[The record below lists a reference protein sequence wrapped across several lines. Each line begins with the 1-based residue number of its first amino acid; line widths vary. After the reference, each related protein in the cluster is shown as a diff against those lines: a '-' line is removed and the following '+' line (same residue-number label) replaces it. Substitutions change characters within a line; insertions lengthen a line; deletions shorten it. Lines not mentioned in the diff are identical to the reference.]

1 MKKTKTV
8 LATLS
13 VATALTT
20 FAPLAAPVLAA
31 ESTATQVTQTQLKD
45 GTQTIGVTYKKTGE
59 ETPSETGRWLG
70 NGNGNTIRVTVTN
83 HQVSQLVIPNV
94 NAATAGMIKGIK
106 IKDQNDRV
114 LQTGQVQKNAD
125 GSVNY
130 VFGAAAYK
138 EGKEI
143 IAFDLVTPMGSM
155 SEEADMYLATNEL
168 PTEPVTPAK
177 PAQPATGAASSSV
190 TSQATSVS
198 SSSASQATSS
208 SASSSSQTSNAKP
221 AAQPTNNNNVS
232 GTQTGADKTS
242 QEETATIAFYKT
254 GTTEKSV
261 AANFFAPN
269 VNAEV
274 DANGKVTK
282 LVLGISQ
289 NASMVKA
296 ISLNGVKGTVAVDKN
311 GSGTATFAGSAYK
324 EGKGVIN
331 FTIDFGQGPYSPS
344 ADIVLGALKAGQAK
358 FTKSNNPAP
367 ALSELP
373 GSTQAPTLPT
383 SSNNGASQVPV
394 ANQTKQAV
402 LPQTGDNSAK
412 TAGLTLAGLG
422 SVVAAGLAFVLGKKR
437 QAD

>member
-20 FAPLAAPVLAA
+20 FAPLATPVLADGSA
-31 ESTATQVTQTQLKD
+31 ATQVTQTQLKD

-59 ETPSETGRWLG
+59 ETPSEAGKFLG
-70 NGNGNTIRVTVTN
+70 NDVAVTVTN
-83 HQVSQLVIPNV
+83 RQVSQLVIPNV
-94 NAATAGMIKGIK
+94 NATTAGMIKTVTVNG
-106 IKDQNDRV
+106 
-114 LQTGQVQKNAD
+114 QTGQVQKNAD

-138 EGKEI
+138 EGQGT
-143 IAFDLVTPMGSM
+143 IAFDLATPIGSM
-155 SEEADMYLATNEL
+155 HEEANMYLATNEL

-177 PAQPATGAASSSV
+177 PAQPATGAA
-190 TSQATSVS
+190 

-274 DANGKVTK
+274 DTNGKVTK

-296 ISLNGVKGTVAVDKN
+296 ISLNGVKGTVAVDKD

>member
-20 FAPLAAPVLAA
+20 FAPLATPVLAA

-59 ETPSETGRWLG
+59 ETPSEAGKFLG
-70 NGNGNTIRVTVTN
+70 NDVAVTVTN
-83 HQVSQLVIPNV
+83 RQVSQLVIPNV
-94 NAATAGMIKGIK
+94 NATTAGMIKTVTVNG
-106 IKDQNDRV
+106 
-114 LQTGQVQKNAD
+114 QTGQVQKNAD

-138 EGKEI
+138 EGQGT
-143 IAFDLVTPMGSM
+143 IAFDLATPIGSM
-155 SEEADMYLATNEL
+155 HEEADMFLHTNEL
-168 PTEPVTPAK
+168 PTEPVTPTK
-177 PAQPATGAASSSV
+177 PAQPATGAA
-190 TSQATSVS
+190 

-274 DANGKVTK
+274 DTNGKVTK

-296 ISLNGVKGTVAVDKN
+296 ISLNGVKGTVAVDKD

-367 ALSELP
+367 ALSELS
-373 GSTQAPTLPT
+373 GSTQAPTPTLPT
-383 SSNNGASQVPV
+383 SSNNGVSQVPV

>member
-20 FAPLAAPVLAA
+20 FAPLATPVLADGSA
-31 ESTATQVTQTQLKD
+31 ATQVTQTQLKD

-59 ETPSETGRWLG
+59 ETPSETGKWLG
-70 NGNGNTIRVTVTN
+70 NNIRVTVTN

-94 NAATAGMIKGIK
+94 NAATAGMIKTVTVNNQI
-106 IKDQNDRV
+106 
-114 LQTGQVQKNAD
+114 GQVQKNAD

-138 EGKEI
+138 EGQGTI
-143 IAFDLVTPMGSM
+143 TFNLAVPGVPPVG
-155 SEEADMYLATNEL
+155 ANMYLATNEL

-177 PAQPATGAASSSV
+177 PAQPATGAA
-190 TSQATSVS
+190 

-296 ISLNGVKGTVAVDKN
+296 ISLNGVKGTVAVDKD

-344 ADIVLGALKAGQAK
+344 ADVVLGALKAGQAK

-367 ALSELP
+367 ALSELS

-383 SSNNGASQVPV
+383 SSKNGASQVPG
-394 ANQTKQAV
+394 ANQTKQVV

>member
-20 FAPLAAPVLAA
+20 FAPLATPVLADGSA
-31 ESTATQVTQTQLKD
+31 ATQVTQTQLKD
-45 GTQTIGVTYKKTGE
+45 GMQTIGVTYKKTGE
-59 ETPSETGRWLG
+59 ETPSEAGRFLG
-70 NGNGNTIRVTVTN
+70 NNVAVIVTN

-94 NAATAGMIKGIK
+94 NATNAGMIKTVTVNG
-106 IKDQNDRV
+106 
-114 LQTGQVQKNAD
+114 QTGQVQKNAD

-138 EGKEI
+138 EGQGT
-143 IAFDLVTPMGSM
+143 IAFDLAISGISM
-155 SEEADMYLATNEL
+155 HEEADMYLATNKL

-177 PAQPATGAASSSV
+177 PAQPATGVA
-190 TSQATSVS
+190 
-198 SSSASQATSS
+198 SSSASQATSAS
-208 SASSSSQTSNAKP
+208 SSSSSQTSNAKP
-221 AAQPTNNNNVS
+221 AAQPTNNNVS

-344 ADIVLGALKAGQAK
+344 ADVVLGALKAGQAK

-373 GSTQAPTLPT
+373 GSTQAPTPTLPT
-383 SSNNGASQVPV
+383 SSNNGASQVPG
-394 ANQTKQAV
+394 ANPNQTKQAV

>member
-20 FAPLAAPVLAA
+20 FAPLATPVLADGGA
-31 ESTATQVTQTQLKD
+31 ATQVTQTQLKD
-45 GTQTIGVTYKKTGE
+45 GTQTIGVTYKKTDDK
-59 ETPSETGRWLG
+59 TPSETGRWLG
-70 NGNGNTIRVTVTN
+70 NNIRVTVTN

-94 NAATAGMIKGIK
+94 NAATAGMIKTVTV
-106 IKDQNDRV
+106 ND
-114 LQTGQVQKNAD
+114 QTGQVQKNAD

-138 EGKEI
+138 EGQGAI
-143 IAFDLVTPMGSM
+143 TFALAIPGSSM
-155 SEEADMYLATNEL
+155 NVGAHMYLATNEL

-177 PAQPATGAASSSV
+177 LAQPATGAASSSV

-198 SSSASQATSS
+198 SSSQAPA
-208 SASSSSQTSNAKP
+208 ASSSSVSQGLKP
-221 AAQPTNNNNVS
+221 AAQPTDNNNVS

-296 ISLNGVKGTVAVDKN
+296 ISLNGVKGTVAVDKD

-344 ADIVLGALKAGQAK
+344 ADVVLGALKAGQAK
-358 FTKSNNPAP
+358 FTKSDNPAP

>member
-20 FAPLAAPVLAA
+20 FAPLATPVLADGSVA
-31 ESTATQVTQTQLKD
+31 NQVTQTQLKD

-59 ETPSETGRWLG
+59 ETPSETGKWLG
-70 NGNGNTIRVTVTN
+70 NNIRVTVTN

-94 NAATAGMIKGIK
+94 NAATAGMIKTVTVNNQI
-106 IKDQNDRV
+106 
-114 LQTGQVQKNAD
+114 GQVQKNAD

-138 EGKEI
+138 EGQGTI
-143 IAFDLVTPMGSM
+143 TFNLAVPGVPPVG
-155 SEEADMYLATNEL
+155 ANMYLATNEL

-177 PAQPATGAASSSV
+177 PAQPATGAASSS
-190 TSQATSVS
+190 
-198 SSSASQATSS
+198 ASQATSS
-208 SASSSSQTSNAKP
+208 SASSSSQTSNSKP
-221 AAQPTNNNNVS
+221 AAQPTNNNKVS

-296 ISLNGVKGTVAVDKN
+296 ISLNGVKGTVAVDKD

-344 ADIVLGALKAGQAK
+344 ADVVLGALKAGQAK

-367 ALSELP
+367 ALSELS

-383 SSNNGASQVPV
+383 SSKNGASQVPG
-394 ANQTKQAV
+394 ANQTKQVV

>member
-20 FAPLAAPVLAA
+20 FALLAAPVLAA

-70 NGNGNTIRVTVTN
+70 NNIRVTVTN

-94 NAATAGMIKGIK
+94 NAATAGMIKTVTVNG
-106 IKDQNDRV
+106 
-114 LQTGQVQKNAD
+114 QTGQVQKNTD

-138 EGKEI
+138 EGKGEI
-143 IAFDLVTPMGSM
+143 TFALAIPGSSM
-155 SEEADMYLATNEL
+155 NVGADMYLATNEL
-168 PTEPVTPAK
+168 PTEPVTPA
-177 PAQPATGAASSSV
+177 V
-190 TSQATSVS
+190 TSAP

-221 AAQPTNNNNVS
+221 AAQPTNNNVS

-274 DANGKVTK
+274 DTNGRVTK

-296 ISLNGVKGTVAVDKN
+296 ISLNGVKGTVAVDKD
-311 GSGTATFAGSAYK
+311 GSGTATFAGAAYK

>member
-20 FAPLAAPVLAA
+20 FAPLATPVLADGSA
-31 ESTATQVTQTQLKD
+31 ATQVTQTQLKD
-45 GTQTIGVTYKKTGE
+45 GMQTIGVTYKKTGE
-59 ETPSETGRWLG
+59 ETPSEAGRFLG
-70 NGNGNTIRVTVTN
+70 SDIAVTVTN

-94 NAATAGMIKGIK
+94 SAKIAGMIKGIT
-106 IKDQNDRV
+106 IKDQNGQV
-114 LQTGQVQKNAD
+114 LQTGQVQKND
-125 GSVNY
+125 KGLVNY

-143 IAFDLVTPMGSM
+143 IAFDLATPMGSM
-155 SEEADMYLATNEL
+155 HEEADMFLATNEL
-168 PTEPVTPAK
+168 PTEPVTPAV
-177 PAQPATGAASSSV
+177 TSSSSSSA
-190 TSQATSVS
+190 SQATSVS
-198 SSSASQATSS
+198 SSSQAPA
-208 SASSSSQTSNAKP
+208 ASSSSVSQGLKP
-221 AAQPTNNNNVS
+221 AAQPTNNNDEK
-232 GTQTGADKTS
+232 TGANKTS

-344 ADIVLGALKAGQAK
+344 ADVVLGALKAGQAK

-367 ALSELP
+367 DLSELP

-383 SSNNGASQVPV
+383 SSKDGASQVPV

>member
-20 FAPLAAPVLAA
+20 FAPLATPVLADGSA
-31 ESTATQVTQTQLKD
+31 ATQVTQTQLKD

-59 ETPSETGRWLG
+59 ETASETGRWLG
-70 NGNGNTIRVTVTN
+70 NNIRVTVTN

-94 NAATAGMIKGIK
+94 NAATAGMIKTVTVN
-106 IKDQNDRV
+106 DQI
-114 LQTGQVQKNAD
+114 GQVQKNAD

-138 EGKEI
+138 EGQGTI
-143 IAFDLVTPMGSM
+143 TFNLAVPGVPPVGANMF
-155 SEEADMYLATNEL
+155 LATNEL
-168 PTEPVTPAK
+168 PTEPVTPAE

-198 SSSASQATSS
+198 SSSQAPA
-208 SASSSSQTSNAKP
+208 ASSSSVSQGSKP
-221 AAQPTNNNNVS
+221 AAQPTNNNNENNEK
-232 GTQTGADKTS
+232 TGADKTS
-242 QEETATIAFYKT
+242 QEETATIDFYKT

-311 GSGTATFAGSAYK
+311 GLGTATFAGSAYK

-344 ADIVLGALKAGQAK
+344 ADVVLGALKKGQAK

-367 ALSELP
+367 DLNGLA

-383 SSNNGASQVPV
+383 SSNSGASQVPV

>member
-59 ETPSETGRWLG
+59 ETPSEAGKFLG
-70 NGNGNTIRVTVTN
+70 NDVAVTVTN
-83 HQVSQLVIPNV
+83 RQVSQLVIPNV
-94 NAATAGMIKGIK
+94 NATTAGMIKTVTVNG
-106 IKDQNDRV
+106 
-114 LQTGQVQKNAD
+114 QTGQVQKNAD

-138 EGKEI
+138 EGQGT
-143 IAFDLVTPMGSM
+143 IAFDLATPIGSM
-155 SEEADMYLATNEL
+155 HEEADMFLHTNEL
-168 PTEPVTPAK
+168 PTEPVTPTK
-177 PAQPATGAASSSV
+177 PAQPATSAA
-190 TSQATSVS
+190 

-296 ISLNGVKGTVAVDKN
+296 ISLNGVKGTVAVDKD

-344 ADIVLGALKAGQAK
+344 ADVVLGALKAGQAK

-422 SVVAAGLAFVLGKKR
+422 SVVVAGLAFVLGKKR

>member
-20 FAPLAAPVLAA
+20 FAPLATPVLADGSA
-31 ESTATQVTQTQLKD
+31 ATQVTQTQLKD
-45 GTQTIGVTYKKTGE
+45 GTQTIGVTYKKTNV
-59 ETPSETGRWLG
+59 ETPSEAGRFLG
-70 NGNGNTIRVTVTN
+70 SDIAVTVTN

-94 NAATAGMIKGIK
+94 SAKIAGMIKSVTING
-106 IKDQNDRV
+106 
-114 LQTGQVQKNAD
+114 QTGQVQKNAD

-143 IAFDLVTPMGSM
+143 IAFDLAMGSM
-155 SEEADMYLATNEL
+155 HEEADMFLATNEL

-190 TSQATSVS
+190 TSQATSAS

-208 SASSSSQTSNAKP
+208 SASSSSQTSNSKP
-221 AAQPTNNNNVS
+221 AAQPTDNNNVS

-311 GSGTATFAGSAYK
+311 GLGTATFAGSAYK

-373 GSTQAPTLPT
+373 GSTQAPTPTPTLPT
-383 SSNNGASQVPV
+383 SSKNGVSQVPV

>member
-20 FAPLAAPVLAA
+20 FAPLATPVLADGSA
-31 ESTATQVTQTQLKD
+31 ATQVTQTQLKD
-45 GTQTIGVTYKKTGE
+45 GTQTIGVTYKKDDDK
-59 ETPSETGRWLG
+59 TPSETGTWLG
-70 NGNGNTIRVTVTN
+70 NNIRVIVTN

-94 NAATAGMIKGIK
+94 SAATAGMIKTVTVNG
-106 IKDQNDRV
+106 
-114 LQTGQVQKNAD
+114 QTGQVQKNTD

-138 EGKEI
+138 EGQGT
-143 IAFDLVTPMGSM
+143 IAFNLAVSGVPSVG
-155 SEEADMYLATNEL
+155 AHMYLATNEL

-221 AAQPTNNNNVS
+221 AAQPTDNNNVK
-232 GTQTGADKTS
+232 TGADKTS

-296 ISLNGVKGTVAVDKN
+296 ISLNGVKGTVAVDKD

-344 ADIVLGALKAGQAK
+344 ADVVLGALKAGQAK

-367 ALSELP
+367 ALNELP
-373 GSTQAPTLPT
+373 GSTQAPTPTLPT
-383 SSNNGASQVPV
+383 SSKDGASQVPV
-394 ANQTKQAV
+394 ANQTKQVV

>member
-20 FAPLAAPVLAA
+20 FAPLATPVLAA

-59 ETPSETGRWLG
+59 ETPSEAGKFLG
-70 NGNGNTIRVTVTN
+70 NDVAVTVTN
-83 HQVSQLVIPNV
+83 RQVSQLVIPNV
-94 NAATAGMIKGIK
+94 NATTAGMIKTVTVNG
-106 IKDQNDRV
+106 
-114 LQTGQVQKNAD
+114 QTGQVQKNAD

-138 EGKEI
+138 EGQGT
-143 IAFDLVTPMGSM
+143 IAFDLATPIGSM
-155 SEEADMYLATNEL
+155 HEEADMFLHTNEL
-168 PTEPVTPAK
+168 PTDRVTPTK
-177 PAQPATGAASSSV
+177 PAQPATSAA
-190 TSQATSVS
+190 

-296 ISLNGVKGTVAVDKN
+296 ISLNGVKGTVAVDKD

-331 FTIDFGQGPYSPS
+331 FEVQ
-344 ADIVLGALKAGQAK
+344 Q
-358 FTKSNNPAP
+358 KS
-367 ALSELP
+367 
-373 GSTQAPTLPT
+373 
-383 SSNNGASQVPV
+383 
-394 ANQTKQAV
+394 
-402 LPQTGDNSAK
+402 
-412 TAGLTLAGLG
+412 
-422 SVVAAGLAFVLGKKR
+422 
-437 QAD
+437 

>member
-20 FAPLAAPVLAA
+20 FAPLATPVLADGSA
-31 ESTATQVTQTQLKD
+31 ATQVTQTQLKD

-59 ETPSETGRWLG
+59 ETPSEAGKFLG
-70 NGNGNTIRVTVTN
+70 NDVAVTVTN
-83 HQVSQLVIPNV
+83 RQVSQLVIPNV
-94 NAATAGMIKGIK
+94 NATTAGMIKTVTVNG
-106 IKDQNDRV
+106 
-114 LQTGQVQKNAD
+114 QTGQVQKNAD

-138 EGKEI
+138 EGQGT
-143 IAFDLVTPMGSM
+143 IAFDLATPIGSM
-155 SEEADMYLATNEL
+155 HEEADMFLHTNEL
-168 PTEPVTPAK
+168 PTEPVTPTK
-177 PAQPATGAASSSV
+177 PAQPATGAA
-190 TSQATSVS
+190 

-232 GTQTGADKTS
+232 GTQTGADKTN

-274 DANGKVTK
+274 DTNGKVTK

-296 ISLNGVKGTVAVDKN
+296 ISLNGVKGTVAVDKD

-344 ADIVLGALKAGQAK
+344 ADVVLGALKAGQAK

-367 ALSELP
+367 ALSELS

>member
-20 FAPLAAPVLAA
+20 FAPLATPVLAA

-59 ETPSETGRWLG
+59 ETPSEAGKFLG
-70 NGNGNTIRVTVTN
+70 NDVAVTVTN
-83 HQVSQLVIPNV
+83 RQVSQLVIPNV
-94 NAATAGMIKGIK
+94 NATTAGMIKTVTVNG
-106 IKDQNDRV
+106 
-114 LQTGQVQKNAD
+114 QTGQVQKNAD

-138 EGKEI
+138 DGQEK

-155 SEEADMYLATNEL
+155 HEEANMYLATNEL

-177 PAQPATGAASSSV
+177 PAQPATGAA
-190 TSQATSVS
+190 

-296 ISLNGVKGTVAVDKN
+296 ISLNGVKGTVAVDKD

-367 ALSELP
+367 ALSELS
-373 GSTQAPTLPT
+373 GSTQAPTPTPTLPT

>member
-20 FAPLAAPVLAA
+20 FAPLATPVLADGSA
-31 ESTATQVTQTQLKD
+31 ATQVTQTQLKD

-59 ETPSETGRWLG
+59 ETPSEAGKFLG
-70 NGNGNTIRVTVTN
+70 NDVAVTVTN
-83 HQVSQLVIPNV
+83 RQVSQLVIPNV
-94 NAATAGMIKGIK
+94 NATTAGMIKTVTVNG
-106 IKDQNDRV
+106 
-114 LQTGQVQKNAD
+114 QTGQVQKNAD

-138 EGKEI
+138 EGQGT

-155 SEEADMYLATNEL
+155 HEEADMYLATNEL

-177 PAQPATGAASSSV
+177 PAQPAAGAASSSV

-208 SASSSSQTSNAKP
+208 SASSSSQTSSSQP
-221 AAQPTNNNNVS
+221 AAQPTDNNNVS

-296 ISLNGVKGTVAVDKN
+296 ISLNGVKGTVAVDKD

-367 ALSELP
+367 ALSELS
-373 GSTQAPTLPT
+373 GSTQAPTPTPTPTLPT

>member
-20 FAPLAAPVLAA
+20 FAPLATPVLADGSA
-31 ESTATQVTQTQLKD
+31 ATQVTQTQLKD

-59 ETPSETGRWLG
+59 ETPSEAGKFLG
-70 NGNGNTIRVTVTN
+70 NDVAVTVTN
-83 HQVSQLVIPNV
+83 RQVSQLVIPNV
-94 NAATAGMIKGIK
+94 NATTAGMIKTVTVNG
-106 IKDQNDRV
+106 
-114 LQTGQVQKNAD
+114 QTGQVQKNAD

-138 EGKEI
+138 EGQGT
-143 IAFDLVTPMGSM
+143 IAFDLATPIGSM
-155 SEEADMYLATNEL
+155 HEEADMFLHTNEL
-168 PTEPVTPAK
+168 PTEPVTPTK
-177 PAQPATGAASSSV
+177 PAQPATSAA
-190 TSQATSVS
+190 

-296 ISLNGVKGTVAVDKN
+296 ISLNGVKGTVAVDKD

-344 ADIVLGALKAGQAK
+344 ADIVLGALKKGQAK

-373 GSTQAPTLPT
+373 GSTQAPTPTPTLPT

-412 TAGLTLAGLG
+412 TDGLTLAGLG

>member
-70 NGNGNTIRVTVTN
+70 NNIRVIVTN

-94 NAATAGMIKGIK
+94 SAQIAGMIKGIK
-106 IKDQNDRV
+106 IKDQNDQV

-177 PAQPATGAASSSV
+177 PAQPATGVA
-190 TSQATSVS
+190 

-221 AAQPTNNNNVS
+221 AAQPTNNNVS

>member
-20 FAPLAAPVLAA
+20 FAPLATPVLADGSA
-31 ESTATQVTQTQLKD
+31 ATQVTQTQLKD
-45 GTQTIGVTYKKTGE
+45 GTQTIGVTYKKDDDK
-59 ETPSETGRWLG
+59 TPSETGIWLG
-70 NGNGNTIRVTVTN
+70 NNIRVIVTN

-94 NAATAGMIKGIK
+94 SAATAGMIKTVTVNG
-106 IKDQNDRV
+106 
-114 LQTGQVQKNAD
+114 QTGQVQKNTD

-138 EGKEI
+138 EGQGT
-143 IAFDLVTPMGSM
+143 IAFNLAVPGVPSVG
-155 SEEADMYLATNEL
+155 AHMYLATNEL

-190 TSQATSVS
+190 TSQATSS
-198 SSSASQATSS
+198 SV
-208 SASSSSQTSNAKP
+208 SSSSQTSNSKP
-221 AAQPTNNNNVS
+221 AAQPTDNSNVS

-296 ISLNGVKGTVAVDKN
+296 ISLNGVKGTVAVDKD

-344 ADIVLGALKAGQAK
+344 ADVVLGALKAGQAK

-367 ALSELP
+367 ALSELS
-373 GSTQAPTLPT
+373 GSAQAPTPTLPT
-383 SSNNGASQVPV
+383 SSKNGASQVPV

>member
-20 FAPLAAPVLAA
+20 FAPLATPVLADGSA
-31 ESTATQVTQTQLKD
+31 ATQVTQTQLKD

-59 ETPSETGRWLG
+59 ETPSEAGKYLG
-70 NGNGNTIRVTVTN
+70 NDVAVTVTN

-94 NAATAGMIKGIK
+94 NATTAGMIKTVTVNG
-106 IKDQNDRV
+106 
-114 LQTGQVQKNAD
+114 QTGQVQKNAD

-138 EGKEI
+138 EGREI
-143 IAFDLVTPMGSM
+143 IAFDLGSM
-155 SEEADMYLATNEL
+155 HKEADMYLATNEL

-177 PAQPATGAASSSV
+177 PAQPATGAASSS
-190 TSQATSVS
+190 
-198 SSSASQATSS
+198 ASQATSS
-208 SASSSSQTSNAKP
+208 SASSSSQTSDSKP
-221 AAQPTNNNNVS
+221 AAQPTDNNNVS

-296 ISLNGVKGTVAVDKN
+296 ISLNGVKGTVAVDKD

-367 ALSELP
+367 ALNELP
-373 GSTQAPTLPT
+373 GSTQAPTPTLPA

>member
-20 FAPLAAPVLAA
+20 FAPLATPVLADGSA
-31 ESTATQVTQTQLKD
+31 ATQVTQTQLKD
-45 GTQTIGVTYKKTGE
+45 GTQTIGVTYKKDDDK
-59 ETPSETGRWLG
+59 TPSETGIWLG
-70 NGNGNTIRVTVTN
+70 NNIRVIVTN

-94 NAATAGMIKGIK
+94 SAATAGMIKTVTVNG
-106 IKDQNDRV
+106 
-114 LQTGQVQKNAD
+114 QTGQVQKNTD

-138 EGKEI
+138 EGQGT
-143 IAFDLVTPMGSM
+143 IAFNLAVQGVPSVG
-155 SEEADMYLATNEL
+155 AHMYLATNEL

-190 TSQATSVS
+190 TSQATSS
-198 SSSASQATSS
+198 SV
-208 SASSSSQTSNAKP
+208 SSSSQTSNSKP
-221 AAQPTNNNNVS
+221 AAQPTDNNNVS

-296 ISLNGVKGTVAVDKN
+296 ISLNGVKGTVAVDKD

-367 ALSELP
+367 ALSELS
-373 GSTQAPTLPT
+373 GSTQAPTPTPTLPT

>member
-20 FAPLAAPVLAA
+20 FAPLATSVLADGSA
-31 ESTATQVTQTQLKD
+31 ATQVTQTQLKD

-59 ETPSETGRWLG
+59 ETPSEAGKFLG
-70 NGNGNTIRVTVTN
+70 NDVAVTVTN
-83 HQVSQLVIPNV
+83 RQVSQLVIPNV
-94 NAATAGMIKGIK
+94 NATTAGMIKTVTVNG
-106 IKDQNDRV
+106 
-114 LQTGQVQKNAD
+114 QTGQVQKNAD
-125 GSVNY
+125 GSVDY

-138 EGKEI
+138 EGQGT
-143 IAFDLVTPMGSM
+143 IAFDLATPIGSM
-155 SEEADMYLATNEL
+155 HEEADMFLHTNEL
-168 PTEPVTPAK
+168 PTEPVTPTK
-177 PAQPATGAASSSV
+177 PAQPATSAA
-190 TSQATSVS
+190 

-344 ADIVLGALKAGQAK
+344 ADVVLGALKAGQAK

-367 ALSELP
+367 ALSELS

-383 SSNNGASQVPV
+383 SSKDGASQVPGT
-394 ANQTKQAV
+394 NQTKQAV

>member
-1 MKKTKTV
+1 M
-8 LATLS
+8 
-13 VATALTT
+13 
-20 FAPLAAPVLAA
+20 
-31 ESTATQVTQTQLKD
+31 
-45 GTQTIGVTYKKTGE
+45 
-59 ETPSETGRWLG
+59 
-70 NGNGNTIRVTVTN
+70 
-83 HQVSQLVIPNV
+83 
-94 NAATAGMIKGIK
+94 
-106 IKDQNDRV
+106 
-114 LQTGQVQKNAD
+114 
-125 GSVNY
+125 
-130 VFGAAAYK
+130 
-138 EGKEI
+138 
-143 IAFDLVTPMGSM
+143 
-155 SEEADMYLATNEL
+155 
-168 PTEPVTPAK
+168 
-177 PAQPATGAASSSV
+177 
-190 TSQATSVS
+190 
-198 SSSASQATSS
+198 
-208 SASSSSQTSNAKP
+208 
-221 AAQPTNNNNVS
+221 
-232 GTQTGADKTS
+232 
-242 QEETATIAFYKT
+242 
-254 GTTEKSV
+254 

-296 ISLNGVKGTVAVDKN
+296 ISLNGVKGTVAVDKD

-344 ADIVLGALKAGQAK
+344 ADVVLGALKAGQAK

-373 GSTQAPTLPT
+373 GSTQAPTPTPTLPT

-402 LPQTGDNSAK
+402 LPQTGDNFAK

>member
-20 FAPLAAPVLAA
+20 FAPLATPVLAA

-45 GTQTIGVTYKKTGE
+45 GTQTIGVTYKKTTDG
-59 ETPSETGRWLG
+59 TPSETGRWLK
-70 NGNGNTIRVTVTN
+70 NNVTVTVTN
-83 HQVSQLVIPNV
+83 HQVSQLVIPKV
-94 NAATAGMIKGIK
+94 NAATAGMIKSVKVNG
-106 IKDQNDRV
+106 
-114 LQTGQVQKNAD
+114 QTGQVQKNAD

-138 EGKEI
+138 EGKGEI
-143 IAFDLVTPMGSM
+143 TFALAIPGSSM
-155 SEEADMYLATNEL
+155 NVGADMYLATNEL

-177 PAQPATGAASSSV
+177 PAQPATSAASSSV

-198 SSSASQATSS
+198 SSSQASSQATA
-208 SASSSSQTSNAKP
+208 ASSSSVSQGSKP
-221 AAQPTNNNNVS
+221 AAQPTNNNDEKP
-232 GTQTGADKTS
+232 GADKTS

-296 ISLNGVKGTVAVDKN
+296 ISLNGVKGTVAVNKD
-311 GSGTATFAGSAYK
+311 GSGTATFAGAAYK

-344 ADIVLGALKAGQAK
+344 ADVVLGALKAGQAK

-383 SSNNGASQVPV
+383 SSNNGAIQVPV

-422 SVVAAGLAFVLGKKR
+422 SVVVAGLAFVLGKKR

>member
-20 FAPLAAPVLAA
+20 FAPLATPVLADGSA
-31 ESTATQVTQTQLKD
+31 ATQVTQTQLKD
-45 GTQTIGVTYKKTGE
+45 GTQTIGVTYKKDDDK
-59 ETPSETGRWLG
+59 TPSETGTWLG
-70 NGNGNTIRVTVTN
+70 NNIRVIVTN

-94 NAATAGMIKGIK
+94 SAATAGMIKTVTVNG
-106 IKDQNDRV
+106 
-114 LQTGQVQKNAD
+114 QTGQVQKNAD

-138 EGKEI
+138 EGQGT
-143 IAFDLVTPMGSM
+143 IAFDLATPIGSM
-155 SEEADMYLATNEL
+155 HEEADMFLHTNEL
-168 PTEPVTPAK
+168 PTEPVTPTK
-177 PAQPATGAASSSV
+177 PAQPATSAASSSV
-190 TSQATSVS
+190 T
-198 SSSASQATSS
+198 SQATSS
-208 SASSSSQTSNAKP
+208 SASSSSQTSNSKP
-221 AAQPTNNNNVS
+221 AAQPTDNNNVS

-242 QEETATIAFYKT
+242 REETATIAFYKT

-296 ISLNGVKGTVAVDKN
+296 ISLNGVKGTVAVDKD

-344 ADIVLGALKAGQAK
+344 ADVVLGALKAGQAK

-367 ALSELP
+367 ALNELP
-373 GSTQAPTLPT
+373 GSTQAPTPTLPT
-383 SSNNGASQVPV
+383 SSKDGASQVPV
-394 ANQTKQAV
+394 ANQTKQVV

>member
-20 FAPLAAPVLAA
+20 FAPLATPVLADGSA
-31 ESTATQVTQTQLKD
+31 ATQVTQTQLKD
-45 GTQTIGVTYKKTGE
+45 GTQTIGVTYKMTGE
-59 ETPSETGRWLG
+59 ETASKAGKFLG
-70 NGNGNTIRVTVTN
+70 NDVAVTVTN

-94 NAATAGMIKGIK
+94 NATTAGMIKTVTVNG
-106 IKDQNDRV
+106 
-114 LQTGQVQKNAD
+114 QTGQVQKNAD

-138 EGKEI
+138 EGQGT
-143 IAFDLVTPMGSM
+143 IAFN
-155 SEEADMYLATNEL
+155 LAVQGVPSVGAHMFLHTNEL

-177 PAQPATGAASSSV
+177 PAQPATGAA
-190 TSQATSVS
+190 

-274 DANGKVTK
+274 DTNGKVTK

-296 ISLNGVKGTVAVDKN
+296 ISLNGVKGTVAVDKD

-344 ADIVLGALKAGQAK
+344 ADVVLGALKAGQAK

-367 ALSELP
+367 ALSELS
-373 GSTQAPTLPT
+373 GSTQAPTPTPTLPT

>member
-20 FAPLAAPVLAA
+20 FAPLATPVLADGSVA
-31 ESTATQVTQTQLKD
+31 NQVTQTQLKD

-59 ETPSETGRWLG
+59 ETPSETGKWLG
-70 NGNGNTIRVTVTN
+70 NNIRVTVTN

-94 NAATAGMIKGIK
+94 NAATAGMIKTVTVNNQI
-106 IKDQNDRV
+106 
-114 LQTGQVQKNAD
+114 GQVQKNAD

-138 EGKEI
+138 EGQGTI
-143 IAFDLVTPMGSM
+143 TFNLAVPGVPPVG
-155 SEEADMYLATNEL
+155 ANMYLATNEL

-177 PAQPATGAASSSV
+177 PAQPATGAA
-190 TSQATSVS
+190 

-221 AAQPTNNNNVS
+221 AAQPTNNNKVS

-296 ISLNGVKGTVAVDKN
+296 ISLNGVKGTVAVDKD

-344 ADIVLGALKAGQAK
+344 ADVVLGALKAGQAK

-367 ALSELP
+367 ALSELS

-383 SSNNGASQVPV
+383 SSKNGASQVPG
-394 ANQTKQAV
+394 ANQTKQVV

>member
-20 FAPLAAPVLAA
+20 FAPLATPVLAA

-45 GTQTIGVTYKKTGE
+45 GTQTIGVTYKKTNDKM
-59 ETPSETGRWLG
+59 PSETGSWLG
-70 NGNGNTIRVTVTN
+70 NNVRVTVTN

-94 NAATAGMIKGIK
+94 KAATAGMIKTVTVNG
-106 IKDQNDRV
+106 
-114 LQTGQVQKNAD
+114 QTGQVQKNAD

-138 EGKEI
+138 EGQGTI
-143 IAFDLVTPMGSM
+143 TFSLAVPGVNSVG
-155 SEEADMYLATNEL
+155 ADMYLATNEL

-177 PAQPATGAASSSV
+177 PAQPATD
-190 TSQATSVS
+190 
-198 SSSASQATSS
+198 
-208 SASSSSQTSNAKP
+208 ASSSSVSQGSKP
-221 AAQPTNNNNVS
+221 AAQPTNNNDEKP
-232 GTQTGADKTS
+232 GADKTS

-296 ISLNGVKGTVAVDKN
+296 ISLNGVKGTVTVNKD
-311 GSGTATFAGSAYK
+311 GSGTATFAGAAYK

-344 ADIVLGALKAGQAK
+344 ADVVLGALKKGQAK

>member
-20 FAPLAAPVLAA
+20 FAPLATPVLADGSVA
-31 ESTATQVTQTQLKD
+31 NQVTQTQLKD
-45 GTQTIGVTYKKTGE
+45 GTQTIGVTYKKTDDK
-59 ETPSETGRWLG
+59 TPSETGRWLG
-70 NGNGNTIRVTVTN
+70 NNIRVTVTN

-94 NAATAGMIKGIK
+94 NAATAGMIKTVTVNNQI
-106 IKDQNDRV
+106 
-114 LQTGQVQKNAD
+114 GQVQKNAD

-138 EGKEI
+138 EGQGTI
-143 IAFDLVTPMGSM
+143 TFNLAVPGVPPVGANMF
-155 SEEADMYLATNEL
+155 LATNEL

-190 TSQATSVS
+190 TSQATS
-198 SSSASQATSS
+198 S
-208 SASSSSQTSNAKP
+208 SASSSSQTSNSKP
-221 AAQPTNNNNVS
+221 AAQPTDNNNVS

-311 GSGTATFAGSAYK
+311 GLGTATFAGSAYK

-373 GSTQAPTLPT
+373 GSTQAPTPTLPT

>member
-20 FAPLAAPVLAA
+20 FAPLATPVLADGSA
-31 ESTATQVTQTQLKD
+31 ATQVTQTQLKD

-59 ETPSETGRWLG
+59 ETPSEAGKFLG
-70 NGNGNTIRVTVTN
+70 NDVAVTVTN
-83 HQVSQLVIPNV
+83 RQVSQLVIPNV
-94 NAATAGMIKGIK
+94 NATTAGMIKTVTVNG
-106 IKDQNDRV
+106 
-114 LQTGQVQKNAD
+114 QTGQIQKNAD

-138 EGKEI
+138 EGQGT
-143 IAFDLVTPMGSM
+143 IAFDLATPMGSM
-155 SEEADMYLATNEL
+155 HEEADMFLHTNEL

-177 PAQPATGAASSSV
+177 PAQPATGAA
-190 TSQATSVS
+190 

-221 AAQPTNNNNVS
+221 AAQPTNNNKVS

-296 ISLNGVKGTVAVDKN
+296 ISLNGVKGTVAVDKD

-344 ADIVLGALKAGQAK
+344 ADVVLGALKAGQAK

-367 ALSELP
+367 ALSELS
-373 GSTQAPTLPT
+373 GSTKAPTLPT
-383 SSNNGASQVPV
+383 SSKNGASQVPG
-394 ANQTKQAV
+394 ANQTKQVV

>member
-20 FAPLAAPVLAA
+20 FAPLATPVLAA

-45 GTQTIGVTYKKTGE
+45 GTQTIGVTYKKTTDG
-59 ETPSETGRWLG
+59 TPSETGRWLK
-70 NGNGNTIRVTVTN
+70 NNVTVTVTN
-83 HQVSQLVIPNV
+83 HQVSQLVIPKV
-94 NAATAGMIKGIK
+94 NAATAGMIKSVKVNG
-106 IKDQNDRV
+106 
-114 LQTGQVQKNAD
+114 QTGQVQKNAD

-138 EGKEI
+138 EGKGEI
-143 IAFDLVTPMGSM
+143 TFALAIPGSSM
-155 SEEADMYLATNEL
+155 NVGADMYLATNEL

-177 PAQPATGAASSSV
+177 PAQPATSAASSSV

-198 SSSASQATSS
+198 SSSQASSQATA
-208 SASSSSQTSNAKP
+208 ASSSSVSQGSKP
-221 AAQPTNNNNVS
+221 AAQPTNNNDEKP
-232 GTQTGADKTS
+232 GADKTS

-296 ISLNGVKGTVAVDKN
+296 ISLNGVKGTVAVNKD
-311 GSGTATFAGSAYK
+311 GSGTATFAGAAYK

-344 ADIVLGALKAGQAK
+344 ADVVLGALKAGQAK

>member
-20 FAPLAAPVLAA
+20 FAPLATPVLADGSA
-31 ESTATQVTQTQLKD
+31 ATQVTQTQLKD

-59 ETPSETGRWLG
+59 ETPSETGRWLR
-70 NGNGNTIRVTVTN
+70 NGNTIRVTVTN

-94 NAATAGMIKGIK
+94 NAATAGMIKTVTVN
-106 IKDQNDRV
+106 DQIGR
-114 LQTGQVQKNAD
+114 VQKNAD
-125 GSVNY
+125 GSVDY

-138 EGKEI
+138 DGQEK
-143 IAFDLVTPMGSM
+143 IAFDLATPMGSM
-155 SEEADMYLATNEL
+155 HEEADMFLHTNEL

-190 TSQATSVS
+190 T
-198 SSSASQATSS
+198 SQATSS

-296 ISLNGVKGTVAVDKN
+296 ISLNGVKGTVAVDKD

-367 ALSELP
+367 ALSELS
-373 GSTQAPTLPT
+373 GSTQAPTPTPTLPT

>member
-20 FAPLAAPVLAA
+20 FAPLATPVLAA

-70 NGNGNTIRVTVTN
+70 NNIRVTVTN

-94 NAATAGMIKGIK
+94 SAQIAGMIKGIA
-106 IKDQNDRV
+106 IKDQNDQV
-114 LQTGQVQKNAD
+114 LQTGQVQKNAN

-138 EGKEI
+138 EGKET
-143 IAFDLVTPMGSM
+143 IAFALATPIGSM
-155 SEEADMYLATNEL
+155 NEKADMYLATNEL

-177 PAQPATGAASSSV
+177 PAQPATSAASSSV

-198 SSSASQATSS
+198 SSSQASSQATA
-208 SASSSSQTSNAKP
+208 ASSSSVSQGSKP

-296 ISLNGVKGTVAVDKN
+296 ISLNGVKGIVAVDKN

-373 GSTQAPTLPT
+373 GSTQAPTPTLPT
-383 SSNNGASQVPV
+383 SSNNGASQVPG

>member
-59 ETPSETGRWLG
+59 ETPSEAGKFLG
-70 NGNGNTIRVTVTN
+70 NDVAVTVTN
-83 HQVSQLVIPNV
+83 RQVSQLVIPNV
-94 NAATAGMIKGIK
+94 NATTADMIKTVTVNG
-106 IKDQNDRV
+106 
-114 LQTGQVQKNAD
+114 QTGQVQKNAD

-138 EGKEI
+138 EGQGT
-143 IAFDLVTPMGSM
+143 IAFDLATPIGSM
-155 SEEADMYLATNEL
+155 HEEADMFLHTNEL
-168 PTEPVTPAK
+168 PTEPVTPTK
-177 PAQPATGAASSSV
+177 PAQPATSAA
-190 TSQATSVS
+190 

-296 ISLNGVKGTVAVDKN
+296 ISLNGVKGTVAVDKD

-344 ADIVLGALKAGQAK
+344 ADVVLGALKAGQAK

>member
-20 FAPLAAPVLAA
+20 FAPLATPVLAA

-70 NGNGNTIRVTVTN
+70 NGNRNTIRVTVTN

-94 NAATAGMIKGIK
+94 NATTAGMIKTVTVNG
-106 IKDQNDRV
+106 
-114 LQTGQVQKNAD
+114 QTGQVQKNAD

-138 EGKEI
+138 EGQGT
-143 IAFDLVTPMGSM
+143 IAFDLATPIGSM
-155 SEEADMYLATNEL
+155 YEEADMFLHTNEL
-168 PTEPVTPAK
+168 PTEPVTPTK
-177 PAQPATGAASSSV
+177 PAQPATSAA
-190 TSQATSVS
+190 

-296 ISLNGVKGTVAVDKN
+296 ISLNGVKGTVAVDKD

-344 ADIVLGALKAGQAK
+344 ADVVLGALKAGQAK

-422 SVVAAGLAFVLGKKR
+422 SVVAASLAFVLGKKR

>member
-59 ETPSETGRWLG
+59 ETPSEAGKFLG
-70 NGNGNTIRVTVTN
+70 NDVAVTVTN
-83 HQVSQLVIPNV
+83 RQVSQLVIPNV
-94 NAATAGMIKGIK
+94 NATTAGMIKTVTVNG
-106 IKDQNDRV
+106 
-114 LQTGQVQKNAD
+114 QTGQVQKNAD

-138 EGKEI
+138 EGQGT
-143 IAFDLVTPMGSM
+143 IAFDLATPIGSM
-155 SEEADMYLATNEL
+155 HEEADMFLHTNEL
-168 PTEPVTPAK
+168 PTEPVTPTK
-177 PAQPATGAASSSV
+177 PAQPATSAA
-190 TSQATSVS
+190 

-296 ISLNGVKGTVAVDKN
+296 ISLNGVKGTVAVDKD

-344 ADIVLGALKAGQAK
+344 ADVVLGALKAGQAK

>member
-20 FAPLAAPVLAA
+20 FAPLATPVLADGSA
-31 ESTATQVTQTQLKD
+31 ATQVTQTQLKD

-59 ETPSETGRWLG
+59 ETPSEAGKFLG
-70 NGNGNTIRVTVTN
+70 NDVAVTVTN
-83 HQVSQLVIPNV
+83 RQVSQLVIPNV
-94 NAATAGMIKGIK
+94 NATTAGMIKTVTVNG
-106 IKDQNDRV
+106 
-114 LQTGQVQKNAD
+114 QTGQVQKNAD

-138 EGKEI
+138 EGQGT
-143 IAFDLVTPMGSM
+143 IAFDLATPIGSM
-155 SEEADMYLATNEL
+155 HEEADMFLHTNEL
-168 PTEPVTPAK
+168 PTEPVTPTK
-177 PAQPATGAASSSV
+177 PAQPATSAA
-190 TSQATSVS
+190 

-296 ISLNGVKGTVAVDKN
+296 ISLNGVKGTVAVDKD
-311 GSGTATFAGSAYK
+311 GSGTATFAGAAYK

>member
-20 FAPLAAPVLAA
+20 FAPLATPVLADGSVA
-31 ESTATQVTQTQLKD
+31 NQVTQTQLKD

-59 ETPSETGRWLG
+59 ETPSETGKWLG
-70 NGNGNTIRVTVTN
+70 NNIRVTVTN

-94 NAATAGMIKGIK
+94 NAATAGMIKTVTVNGQI
-106 IKDQNDRV
+106 
-114 LQTGQVQKNAD
+114 GQVQKNAD

-138 EGKEI
+138 EGQGTI
-143 IAFDLVTPMGSM
+143 TFNLAVPGVPPVG
-155 SEEADMYLATNEL
+155 ANMYLATNEL

-177 PAQPATGAASSSV
+177 PAQPATGAA
-190 TSQATSVS
+190 

-221 AAQPTNNNNVS
+221 AAQPTNNNKVS

-296 ISLNGVKGTVAVDKN
+296 ISLNGVKGTVAVDKD

-344 ADIVLGALKAGQAK
+344 ADVVLGALKAGQAK

-367 ALSELP
+367 ALSELS

-383 SSNNGASQVPV
+383 SSKNGASQVPG
-394 ANQTKQAV
+394 ANQTKQVV

>member
-20 FAPLAAPVLAA
+20 FAPLATPVLAA

-45 GTQTIGVTYKKTGE
+45 GTQTIRVTYKKTGE
-59 ETPSETGRWLG
+59 ELPSETGQFLG
-70 NGNGNTIRVTVTN
+70 NNVAVTVTN

-94 NAATAGMIKGIK
+94 SAQIAGMIKSVTVNN
-106 IKDQNDRV
+106 QA
-114 LQTGQVQKNAD
+114 GQVQKNAD

-138 EGKEI
+138 EGKET
-143 IAFDLVTPMGSM
+143 IAFALATPIGSM
-155 SEEADMYLATNEL
+155 NEKADMYLATNEL
-168 PTEPVTPAK
+168 PTEPVTPVK
-177 PAQPATGAASSSV
+177 PVQPATSASSSSV
-190 TSQATSVS
+190 TSQATS
-198 SSSASQATSS
+198 A
-208 SASSSSQTSNAKP
+208 ASSSVSQGSKP
-221 AAQPTNNNNVS
+221 AAQSTNNNNEK
-232 GTQTGADKTS
+232 TGADKTS

-296 ISLNGVKGTVAVDKN
+296 ISLNGVKGTVAVNKD
-311 GSGTATFAGSAYK
+311 GSGTATFAGAAYK

-344 ADIVLGALKAGQAK
+344 ADVVLGALKKGQTK

-383 SSNNGASQVPV
+383 SSNNPTLSNNGASQVPV

-422 SVVAAGLAFVLGKKR
+422 SVVAAVLAFVLGKKR